1 MPDTKEPTSMYTL
14 VNKHEELIHNDIL
27 PRLNDV
33 ENLQA
38 ADSKELNT
46 VKAELQ
52 SIKAEV
58 TAVRSAQSSLEL
70 TVLKDG
76 AQTRDLL
83 NRFVDHYFTSDGKAF
98 VSRDAITKQKWGM
111 KEKIWLGVIAV
122 FSGGGLVTLGNVA
135 IAWINNK

>member
-1 MPDTKEPTSMYTL
+1 MPGTKEASSMYKT
-14 VNKHEELIHNDIL
+14 VSEHDELINENIL
-27 PRLNDV
+27 PRLDKV
-33 ENLQA
+33 EKSQA
-38 ADSKELNT
+38 ANDSELED

-52 SIKAEV
+52 GIKSEV

-98 VSRDAITKQKWGM
+98 VSRDAITKQKWGT
-111 KEKIWLGVIAV
+111 KEKVWLGIIGV
-122 FSGGGLVTLGNVA
+122 FSGGGLVTIGNVA
-135 IAWINNK
+135 IAWINNR